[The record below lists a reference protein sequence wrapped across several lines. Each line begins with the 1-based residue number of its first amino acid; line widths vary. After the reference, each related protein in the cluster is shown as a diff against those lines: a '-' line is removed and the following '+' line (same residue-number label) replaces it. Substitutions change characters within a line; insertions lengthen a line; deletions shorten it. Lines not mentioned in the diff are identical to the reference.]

1 MVVSFPFLVLAFSHR
16 QVCHLQCSQLHTSLL
31 DVVGQYEGHPVSAKF
46 FFNKLQ
52 KFAFVMS
59 EGCGLT

>member
-1 MVVSFPFLVLAFSHR
+1 MVVSFLHR

-31 DVVGQYEGHPVSAKF
+31 DVVGQYEGHPVSAEF

-59 EGCGLT
+59 EG